1 MANKIAEKPV
11 VKTKK
16 LTKIQLAKD
25 MGISRGMLYYEH
37 KQPLIDAE
45 VKNQIEAILSTKG
58 KESYGHKR
66 IALELKLNK
75 KRILRV
81 MKKFNIKPYKRRF
94 KKPNKKEDHNK
105 PATKYLNLIK
115 NLCPIAPNVVWVS
128 DFTFIRY
135 QYRFIY
141 LATIEDMYTREILG
155 YNISR
160 FHNSELIAGAFK
172 DALVYTKNKISTYIH
187 SDQGSEYDSRSY
199 INLIEIM
206 GIQISMSKKASPWEN
221 GYQESFYSQFKL
233 DLGDTN
239 RFNGIGEL
247 IEEIEHMIYRHNNIK
262 THSVLKTNPVN
273 YRKLWESKVLSFS
286 EDKLFNK
293 LGTWHDEDVTPE
305 VGELGGIYVHPDY
318 DGKGIGSELMKT
330 FLEVLKSEGYK
341 KATLWVLD
349 TNKKTRDW
357 YESKGWRV
365 EGREKTEPRDGFDL
379 HEVRY
384 IIDL

>member
-286 EDKLFNK
+286 ED
-293 LGTWHDEDVTPE
+293 
-305 VGELGGIYVHPDY
+305 
-318 DGKGIGSELMKT
+318 
-330 FLEVLKSEGYK
+330 
-341 KATLWVLD
+341 
-349 TNKKTRDW
+349 
-357 YESKGWRV
+357 
-365 EGREKTEPRDGFDL
+365 
-379 HEVRY
+379 
-384 IIDL
+384 